1 MRDFNFFAPYL
12 NTKKDSKSGK
22 TFTVVTAVVGVLIVG
37 SLVWNSANMFLLN
50 KRIDELKGK
59 INDPELQSQLKKS
72 EELAKKSY
80 DLKNLNGDLN
90 DIYKYIETRTLVK
103 TELMAQ
109 VNSTLPEGI
118 SLKTLTVDRESIQ
131 MQAVSKSRQA
141 IGEFQHNLK
150 NINKV
155 KEVYVSNINSDLA
168 TTEGQFNFSIKCL
181 LKDVD
186 NNENK

>member
-12 NTKKDSKSGK
+12 NTKKDSKKGK
-22 TFTVVTAVVGVLIVG
+22 GFILATAVVGVLIAG

-50 KRIDELKGK
+50 KRIDELKVK
-59 INDPELQSQLKKS
+59 VYDPELQSQLKKS
-72 EELAKKSY
+72 EEIAKKSY

-103 TELMAQ
+103 TDFMAQ
-109 VNSTLPEGI
+109 VNSTLPEGV
-118 SLKTLTVDRESIQ
+118 SLKTLTVDGESVQ

-150 NINKV
+150 NLNKI